1 LILDHFLYKFNIYI
15 NSAILNEELSPQ
27 VIVLTSTLSG
37 SSNFVVSWYLVWTI
51 VVILLL
57 IILAL
62 FIRGMS
68 QQIGN

>member
-1 LILDHFLYKFNIYI
+1 
-15 NSAILNEELSPQ
+15 
-27 VIVLTSTLSG
+27 
-37 SSNFVVSWYLVWTI
+37 VSWYLVWTI

>member
-1 LILDHFLYKFNIYI
+1 MILDHFLYKFNIYI